1 MTDKAKK
8 LVAAIAALA
17 ALAVGGAALAQAG
30 DTPLQNQ
37 PGAEAPEAK
46 TPENPAADKDDV
58 QDENGKDDATEKGE
72 KREAPEAT
80 APENSAA
87 DKDNV
92 QDENGKDD
100 ATEEGEKREAPEGME
115 GNEVPGDDGPGGH
128 ADEPENPNADHQF
141 QGEE

>member
-17 ALAVGGAALAQAG
+17 ALAVGAAALAQAG
-30 DTPLQNQ
+30 DTPAQSQ
-37 PGAEAPEAK
+37 PGAEASEA
-46 TPENPAADKDDV
+46 TAPENSAAGKDNV

-72 KREAPEAT
+72 KREAPE
-80 APENSAA
+80 
-87 DKDNV
+87 
-92 QDENGKDD
+92 GK
-100 ATEEGEKREAPEGME
+100 E

>member
-30 DTPLQNQ
+30 DTPAQSQ
-37 PGAEAPEAK
+37 PGAEASEA
-46 TPENPAADKDDV
+46 TAPENSAADKDDV
-58 QDENGKDDATEKGE
+58 QDENGKDDATEEGE

-87 DKDNV
+87 DKDDV

-100 ATEEGEKREAPEGME
+100 ATEEGEKREAPEGNE
-115 GNEVPGDDGPGGH
+115 GKEVSGDDGPGGH
-128 ADEPENPNADHQF
+128 ADESANPNADHQG